1 MEMNFLEIL
10 RSIFTLSLGYATV
23 RICISIVFAAMGEMI
38 TERSGVLN
46 MGTEGIMLM
55 GAFSAAVGA
64 HFTGSPWIGLL
75 IAAGVGLLIGLIFAF
90 IAITVKSDQAITG
103 LATYLLGVGLS
114 GYLLQVFFKH
124 GGNTPRVETL
134 PIIHFKFL
142 ENIPVINE
150 IFNDQSVMMI
160 PALLLPIILYI
171 VFYKTPWG
179 TWLRAAGENPKAL
192 AVVGKNPVVI
202 RYVAVLAGAVLAGMG
217 GAYLSIS
224 QTSLFSEKMVN
235 GRGFIAL
242 SAVIFGNVKPGGVFA
257 AAMFF
262 SFMDALQY
270 SLQSVIPDQFFPRE
284 VFMALPYIITLL
296 ILAGFIKQSK
306 GPADITNPYEKESR

>member
-1 MEMNFLEIL
+1 MELSIL
-10 RSIFTLSLGYATV
+10 DIVKSVFTLSLGYATI

-46 MGTEGIMLM
+46 LGTEGIMLM
-55 GAFSAAVGA
+55 GAFSGAVGA
-64 HFTGSPWIGLL
+64 HFTGSPWIGLM
-75 IAAGVGLLIGLIFAF
+75 IAGIVGMLIGLIFAF
-90 IAITVKSDQAITG
+90 IAITVKSDQAIAG
-103 LATYLLGVGLS
+103 LAVYLLGVGLS
-114 GYLLQVFFKH
+114 GYLLQIFFKH

-142 ENIPVINE
+142 ENIPVVNA
-150 IFNDQSVMMI
+150 IFNDQSVLMI
-160 PALLLPIILYI
+160 PALLLPVFLYI
-171 VFYKTPWG
+171 VFYRTPWG

-192 AVVGKNPVVI
+192 AVVGKNPIVI
-202 RYVAVLAGAVLAGMG
+202 RYVAVLAGSLLAGIG

-270 SLQSVIPDQFFPRE
+270 ALQTVVPDQSFPRE

-306 GPADITNPYEKESR
+306 GPADITKPYEKESR

>member
-1 MEMNFLEIL
+1 
-10 RSIFTLSLGYATV
+10 
-23 RICISIVFAAMGEMI
+23 VFAGMGEMI

-46 MGTEGIMLM
+46 MGIEGIMLV

-64 HFTGSPWIGLL
+64 HFLGGPWWGLL
-75 IAAGVGLLIGLIFAF
+75 IAAGVSLLIGLIFAF
-90 IAITVKSDQAITG
+90 VTITVKSDQAITG
-103 LATYLLGVGLS
+103 LAIYILGVGLS
-114 GYLLQVFFKH
+114 GYMLQAFFAH

-134 PIIHFKFL
+134 PIMHFTWM
-142 ENIPVINE
+142 ENITILND
-150 IFNDQSVMMI
+150 IFNDQSILMI
-160 PALLLPIILYI
+160 PALLLPVILYI

-192 AVVGKNPVVI
+192 AVVGKNPITV
-202 RYVAVLAGAVLAGMG
+202 RYVATLFGSLLAGIG

-257 AAMFF
+257 ACMFF

-270 SLQSVIPDQFFPRE
+270 TLQTVIPDQYFPRE
-284 VFMALPYIITLL
+284 IFMALPYILTLI
-296 ILAGFIKQSK
+296 ILGGFIKRSS

>member
-1 MEMNFLEIL
+1 MDISFMEIL
-10 RSIFTLSLGYATV
+10 KSVFTLSLGYATV
-23 RICISIVFAAMGEMI
+23 RICISIVFASIGEMI

-46 MGTEGIMLM
+46 MGVEGIMLM
-55 GAFSAAVGA
+55 GAFTAAVVT
-64 HFTGSPWIGLL
+64 HFTGNPWIGLL
-75 IAAGVGLLIGLIFAF
+75 SAGLVGMLIGVIFAF
-90 IAITVKSDQAITG
+90 MAITVKSDQAISG
-103 LATYLLGVGLS
+103 LAIYLLSVGLS
-114 GYLLQVFFKH
+114 GFLLQIFFKH

-134 PIIHFKFL
+134 PIMHFKVL
-142 ENIPVINE
+142 ENIPIINE
-150 IFNDQSVMMI
+150 IFNDQSILMV

-171 VFYKTPWG
+171 IIYKTPWG
-179 TWLRAAGENPKAL
+179 TWLRAAGENPKSL
-192 AVVGKNPVVI
+192 AVVGKDPIII
-202 RYVAVLAGAVLAGMG
+202 RYVAVIMGAFLAGIG

-270 SLQSVIPDQFFPRE
+270 SLQTVIPDQYFPRE
-284 VFMALPYIITLL
+284 VFMVLPYIITLL
-296 ILAGFIKQSK
+296 ILAGFLKQSK

>member
-1 MEMNFLEIL
+1 MDLSLLDIIK
-10 RSIFTLSLGYATV
+10 SVFTLSLGYAAV
-23 RICISIVFAAMGEMI
+23 RISISIVFAGMGEMI

-46 MGTEGIMLM
+46 MGVEGIMLM

-64 HFTGSPWIGLL
+64 HFTGSPWWGLL
-75 IAAGVGLLIGLIFAF
+75 IAVSVAMLIGLIFAF
-90 IAITVKSDQAITG
+90 IAITLKSDQAITG

-114 GYLLQVFFKH
+114 GYLLQVFFAH

-134 PIIHFKFL
+134 PIIHFKIL

-150 IFNDQSVMMI
+150 IFNDQSILML
-160 PALLLPIILYI
+160 PAYLLPVILYI
-171 VFYKTPWG
+171 VFYRTPWG

-192 AVVGKNPVVI
+192 AVVGINPIVV
-202 RYVAVLAGAVLAGMG
+202 RYVAVLSGAFLAGIG

-242 SAVIFGNVKPGGVFA
+242 AAVIFGNVRPFTVFA
-257 AAMFF
+257 ACLFF
-262 SFMDALQY
+262 GFMDALQY
-270 SLQSVIPDQFFPRE
+270 SLQSVVPDQYFPRE
-284 VFMALPYIITLL
+284 VFMALPYILTLV
-296 ILAGFIKQSK
+296 ILAGFIKRSK
-306 GPADITNPYEKESR
+306 GPADITKPYEKESR

>member
-1 MEMNFLEIL
+1 MDIL
-10 RSIFTLSLGYATV
+10 DIFNSVFTLSLLYATV
-23 RICISIVFAAMGEMI
+23 RISISIVFAGMGEMI

-46 MGTEGIMLM
+46 MGIEGIMLV

-64 HFTGSPWIGLL
+64 HFLGGPWWGLL
-75 IAAGVGLLIGLIFAF
+75 ISAGVSLLIGLIFAF
-90 IAITVKSDQAITG
+90 VTITVKSDQAISG
-103 LATYLLGVGLS
+103 LAIYILGVGLS
-114 GYLLQVFFKH
+114 GYLLQAFFAH

-134 PIIHFKFL
+134 PIMHFGWM
-142 ENIPVINE
+142 ENILILND
-150 IFNDQSVMMI
+150 IFNDQSILMI

-192 AVVGKNPVVI
+192 AVVGKNPITI
-202 RYVAVLAGAVLAGMG
+202 RYIATLAGSLLAGIG

-257 AAMFF
+257 ACMFF
-262 SFMDALQY
+262 SFMDAMQYTLQT
-270 SLQSVIPDQFFPRE
+270 VIPDQYFPRE
-284 VFMALPYIITLL
+284 IFMALPYILTLI
-296 ILAGFIKQSK
+296 ILGGFIKRSS

>member
-1 MEMNFLEIL
+1 MEFNLLESL
-10 RSIFTLSLGYATV
+10 QNIFTLSLAYATI

-46 MGTEGIMLM
+46 LGVEGIMLM
-55 GAFSAAVGA
+55 GAFSAAVVT
-64 HFTGSPWIGLL
+64 HFTGNPWIGLF
-75 IAAGVGLLIGLIFAF
+75 IAGGVGVLIGLIFAF
-90 IAITVKSDQAITG
+90 IAITVKADQAISG
-103 LATYLLGVGLS
+103 LAIYLLGVGLS
-114 GYLLQVFFKH
+114 GYLLQVIFAH
-124 GGNTPRVETL
+124 GGNTPKVETL

-142 ENIPVINE
+142 ENIPFINDV
-150 IFNDQSVMMI
+150 FNDQSVLMI
-160 PALLLPIILYI
+160 PALLLPVLLYV

-192 AVVGKNPVVI
+192 AVVGKDPIKI
-202 RYVAVLAGAVLAGMG
+202 RYIAVLAGSLLAGLG

-224 QTSLFSEKMVN
+224 QTSLFGERMVN

-270 SLQSVIPDQFFPRE
+270 VLQTVIPDQFFPRE

>member
-10 RSIFTLSLGYATV
+10 RNIFTLSLGYATV

-64 HFTGSPWIGLL
+64 HFFNSPWIGLL
-75 IAAGVGLLIGLIFAF
+75 IAAVVGLLIGLIFAF
-90 IAITVKSDQAITG
+90 IAITVKSDQAISG
-103 LATYLLGVGLS
+103 LAIYLLGVGLS

-142 ENIPVINE
+142 ENIPVIND
-150 IFNDQSVMMI
+150 IFNDQSVLMF
-160 PALLLPIILYI
+160 PALLLPVILYI

-192 AVVGKNPVVI
+192 AVVGKNPIVI
-202 RYVAVLAGAVLAGMG
+202 RYVAVLAGAVLAGIG

-262 SFMDALQY
+262 SFMDALQFA
-270 SLQSVIPDQFFPRE
+270 LQTVIPDQYFPRE

-296 ILAGFIKQSK
+296 ILAGFIKQSS

>member
-1 MEMNFLEIL
+1 MELNFFEIIK
-10 RSIFTLSLGYATV
+10 SIFTLTLGFATI

-38 TERSGVLN
+38 AERSGVLN
-46 MGTEGIMLM
+46 LGIEGIMLM
-55 GAFSAAVGA
+55 GAFTAAVGT
-64 HFTGSPWIGLL
+64 HFLGNPWIGLL
-75 IAAGVGLLIGLIFAF
+75 LAALVGMLIGLIFAF
-90 IAITVKSDQAITG
+90 IAITVKSNQAITG
-103 LATYLLGVGLS
+103 LAIYLLGVGLS
-114 GYLLQVFFKH
+114 GYLLQIFFKH

-134 PIIHFKFL
+134 PMIHMKFL

-150 IFNDQSVMMI
+150 IFNDQSALMI
-160 PALLLPIILYI
+160 PALLLPVILYI

-179 TWLRAAGENPKAL
+179 SWLRATGENPKAL
-192 AVVGKNPVVI
+192 AVIGKNPITI
-202 RYVAVLAGAVLAGMG
+202 RYIAVLAGSFLAGIG

-242 SAVIFGNVKPGGVFA
+242 SAVIFGNVKPAGVFA

-270 SLQSVIPDQFFPRE
+270 ALQTVIPDQYFPRE

>member
-1 MEMNFLEIL
+1 MEFDLQDIL
-10 RSIFTLSLGYATV
+10 KDIFTLSLGFATI
-23 RICISIVFAAMGEMI
+23 RISISIVFASMGEMI

-46 MGTEGIMLM
+46 MGVEGIMLM
-55 GAFSAAVGA
+55 GAFTAAVTT
-64 HFTGSPWIGLL
+64 HFLGNPWIGLL
-75 IAAGVGLLIGLIFAF
+75 FAGLAGMLIGLIFAF

-103 LATYLLGVGLS
+103 LAVYLLGVGLS

-124 GGNTPRVETL
+124 GGNTPKVETL
-134 PIIHFKFL
+134 PIMHLAFL
-142 ENIPVINE
+142 ENIPIIND
-150 IFNDQSVMMI
+150 IFNDQSVLMI
-160 PALLLPIILYI
+160 PALLLPILLYI
-171 VFYKTPWG
+171 LFYKTPWG
-179 TWLRAAGENPKAL
+179 TWLRATGENPKAL
-192 AVVGKNPVVI
+192 AVVGKNPITI
-202 RYVAVLAGAVLAGMG
+202 RYLAVMAGSFLAGIG

-224 QTSLFSEKMVN
+224 QTSLFSERMVN

-242 SAVIFGNVKPGGVFA
+242 SAVIFGNVKPAGVFA

-270 SLQSVIPDQFFPRE
+270 SLQTVIPDQYFPRE
-284 VFMALPYIITLL
+284 VFMALPYVITLL